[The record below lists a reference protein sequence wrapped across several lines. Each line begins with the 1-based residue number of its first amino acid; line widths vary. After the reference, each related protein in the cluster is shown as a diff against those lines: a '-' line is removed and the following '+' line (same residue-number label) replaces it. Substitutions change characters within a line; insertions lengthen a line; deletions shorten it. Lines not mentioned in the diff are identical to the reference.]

1 MEALRR
7 ELARDDDLRIMCFSG
22 RGGEVQANDGSWRAV
37 SRDEVKRRFR
47 AAEADLLLCT
57 DAAAEGLNF
66 QFCGALINYD
76 SPWNPMR
83 VEQRIGRID
92 RLGQRFVRIRIVNLH
107 YAGTVRSEEHPSEL
121 QSLMRISY
129 AVFCFKKIHSTT

>member
-1 MEALRR
+1 
-7 ELARDDDLRIMCFSG
+7 MCFSG

-107 YAGTVRSEEHPSEL
+107 YAGTVEADVYMALSRRIVLL
-121 QSLMRISY
+121 QRGVGPTPTGR
-129 AVFCFKKIHSTT
+129 AHGGERECKAG

>member
-1 MEALRR
+1 MVFSQVTDTMDALRR
-7 ELARDDDLRIMCFSG
+7 ELARDDDLRIRCFSG

-92 RLGQRFVRIRIVNLH
+92 RLGQRLVRIRIVDLH
-107 YAGTVRSEEHPSEL
+107 YDGTVEADTN
-121 QSLMRISY
+121 
-129 AVFCFKKIHSTT
+129 AVVDGKGWYGA